1 MTPRHVSTRPPGP
14 VVVGVDGSPNSMAAL
29 HRAVV
34 RAAER
39 GADLE
44 MIYVIG
50 CDADPSAVSAGYAML
65 DAAAR
70 CVAAAGLCVH
80 NAKPAVAC
88 GDPAEILVK
97 RSVGAQ
103 LLIIGGWD
111 HSGRGNLLGGDVVP
125 YCLGRAACPVCVCA
139 DQREP
144 AQPLATGPHVT
155 RPSGG

>member
-1 MTPRHVSTRPPGP
+1 MTAMQVSTRPPGP
-14 VVVGVDGSPNSMAAL
+14 AVVGVDGSSNSMAAL
-29 HRAVV
+29 RRAVLQ
-34 RAAER
+34 ASER

-44 MIYVIG
+44 MIYVIPG
-50 CDADPSAVSAGYAML
+50 DAVPAAVSAGYAML

-80 NAKPAVAC
+80 NAKRTVAC

-111 HSGRGNLLGGDVVP
+111 HSGHGNLLGGDVVP
-125 YCLGRAACPVCVCA
+125 YCLGRAACPVTVCA
-139 DQREP
+139 DQHESAR
-144 AQPLATGPHVT
+144 PLTTDNTSDTA
-155 RPSGG
+155 R

>member
-1 MTPRHVSTRPPGP
+1 MTAMQVSTRPPGP

-29 HRAVV
+29 RRAVLK
-34 RAAER
+34 AAER

-50 CDADPSAVSAGYAML
+50 CDADPAAVSAGYAML

-80 NAKPAVAC
+80 NAKQTVAC

-97 RSVGAQ
+97 HGVGAQ
-103 LLIIGGWD
+103 LLIIGGYG
-111 HSGRGNLLGGDVVP
+111 HSGHANLLGGDVVP
-125 YCLGRAACPVCVCA
+125 YCLGRAVCPVIVCA

-144 AQPLATGPHVT
+144 ARLLTTDHAPDTAE
-155 RPSGG
+155 

>member
-1 MTPRHVSTRPPGP
+1 MTAMQASTRPPGP

-29 HRAVV
+29 RCGVL

-50 CDADPSAVSAGYAML
+50 CDADPAAVSAGYAML

-88 GDPAEILVK
+88 GDPAEVLVK

-103 LLIIGGWD
+103 MLIIGGWD
-111 HSGRGNLLGGDVVP
+111 HTGHVNLLGGDVVP
-125 YCLGRAACPVCVCA
+125 YCLGRAACPVYVCA
-139 DQREP
+139 DQGEP
-144 AQPLATGPHVT
+144 ARPLTIGNTHDTAM
-155 RPSGG
+155 